1 MPLLVS
7 TSKMQFY
14 HLPWHPSTQSPSA
27 LANLSRDV
35 CIVQVLSTSSSII
48 LQAANHRVDQI
59 LAYLLLPLCWG
70 IKQFICTL
78 HPVLHNKFRNVQ
90 IRKLGN
96 PSVTSVTGC
105 WRRGVTTIVIT
116 GISLSRLSAA
126 CPNAMDL
133 PVLGDN
139 GDCLKSLVHL
149 ASLRHGNF
157 PHLAHAAPRSMP
169 SDSP

>member
-70 IKQFICTL
+70 SKQFICTL
-78 HPVLHNKFRNVQ
+78 HPVLHNKFRNVH

-96 PSVTSVTGC
+96 PSVNDG

-116 GISLSRLSAA
+116 GISLSRLSAFA
-126 CPNAMDL
+126 LMQWTCQFWVIM
-133 PVLGDN
+133 V
-139 GDCLKSLVHL
+139 KILVHL
-149 ASLRHGNF
+149 ASSRHGNF